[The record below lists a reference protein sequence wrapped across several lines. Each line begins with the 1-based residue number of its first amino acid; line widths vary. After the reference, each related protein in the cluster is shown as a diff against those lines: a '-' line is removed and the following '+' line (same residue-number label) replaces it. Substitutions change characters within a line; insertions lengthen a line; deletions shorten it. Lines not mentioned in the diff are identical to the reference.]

1 MSTDLSEK
9 VAFKAPPLSCDSHFH
24 VFGPAEKYPYGAD
37 LRYKPPVAVVEDYL
51 PFARHLGI
59 ERYVFVQPSA
69 YGRDN
74 ACMLDAMRVV
84 GPEKCRGIVDI
95 DESIPDRELADLH
108 AIGVRGVRINVSPV
122 KPLQPGFSATMI
134 PRIQKLDARCAE
146 LGWCLDFLG
155 PGWLTG
161 ELMDTFRGLKSQY
174 SLAHIGMYLARDGV
188 SQQGF
193 QDLLDL
199 VKNGNGR
206 CWIKFTGT
214 YRVSQAEG
222 FADVAPLARA
232 VVAAAPNRIIWGSD
246 WPHLSF
252 EHVSSVQLFNLLA
265 DWADEKA
272 RKAILVDNPKELFGF

>member
-24 VFGPAEKYPYGAD
+24 VFGPSEKYPYGKD
-37 LRYKPPVAVVEDYL
+37 LRYKPPVALVEEYL
-51 PFARHLGI
+51 AFAAHLGI

-74 ACMLDAMRVV
+74 DCMLDAMRVV

-95 DESIPDRELADLH
+95 DEDIADSELAKLH

-122 KPLQPGFSATMI
+122 KPLQPGFSSTMI
-134 PRIQKLDARCAE
+134 PRIRALDARCAE

-155 PGWLTG
+155 PGWLTS
-161 ELMDTFRGLKSQY
+161 ELMDTFRGLKSHY
-174 SLAHIGMYLARDGV
+174 SVAHIGMYLARDGV
-188 SQQGF
+188 AQQGF

-199 VKNGNGR
+199 AKNGNGR

-214 YRVSQAEG
+214 YRISQAEG

-232 VVAAAPNRIIWGSD
+232 VVAAVPNRIIWGSD

-265 DWADEKA
+265 DWADENA